1 MRIIIV
7 TGVSG
12 GGKSQAIKVLEDM
25 DFFCVDNL
33 PPMIVPKFLE
43 MCKMSED
50 KIENIAIVMD
60 LRAGKLFE
68 NTVLSTLSTIED
80 AGYKYEILF
89 LDASDDT
96 LVKRYKATRRRHPLA
111 PNDRLEVGIRKEK
124 EKLEGIKNRA
134 NYVIDT
140 SNLTTK
146 QLREE
151 LLNIFEYGKKF
162 EELFIGV
169 TSFGFKNGIPN
180 DVDLVFDARFLPNPY
195 HVDSLREFTG
205 RNEKIKE
212 YVMRFP
218 ETEILISKIVD
229 YLEFVIPEYI
239 KERRAQLIVG
249 IGCTGGKHRS
259 VVIAEEITKRLIE
272 SGHRVQLAHRDIK
285 KE

>member
-1 MRIIIV
+1 MRIVIV
-7 TGVSG
+7 TGMSG
-12 GGKSQAIKVLEDM
+12 GGKSQAIKILEDM

-43 MCKMSED
+43 VLKMSED

-68 NTVLSTLSTIED
+68 NSVSTALSSIED
-80 AGYKYEILF
+80 AGYSYEILF
-89 LDASDDT
+89 LDASDEA
-96 LVKRYKATRRRHPLA
+96 LIKRYKTTRRKHPLS
-111 PNDRLEVGIRKEK
+111 PNDRLEVGIGRER
-124 EKLEGIKNRA
+124 EKLSAIRKRSD
-134 NYVIDT
+134 YIIDT

-146 QLREE
+146 KLREQ
-151 LLNIFEYGKKF
+151 LLDIFEYGKNF

-180 DVDLVFDARFLPNPY
+180 DVDVVFDARFLPNPY

-205 RNEKIKE
+205 QDQKIKD
-212 YVMRFP
+212 YVMSFS
-218 ETEILISKIVD
+218 ETEILITKIMD

-239 KERRAQLIVG
+239 KEGRTQLIVG

-259 VVIAEEITKRLIE
+259 VVLTEEITKRLTE
-272 SGHRVQLAHRDIK
+272 NGHRIQMAHRDIM

>member
-1 MRIIIV
+1 MRIVIV

-12 GGKSQAIKVLEDM
+12 AGKSQAIRVLEDM

-50 KIENIAIVMD
+50 KMENIAIVMD

-68 NTVLSTLSTIED
+68 NTVLSALSSIED
-80 AGYKYEILF
+80 AGYNYEILF

-96 LVKRYKATRRRHPLA
+96 LVKRYKSTRRRHPLA
-111 PNDRLEVGIRKEK
+111 PNDRLEVGIQKEK

-146 QLREE
+146 ELREE

-180 DVDLVFDARFLPNPY
+180 DVDFVFDVRFLPNPY
-195 HVDSLREFTG
+195 HVDSLRELTG
-205 RNEKIKE
+205 KNEKIKE

-218 ETEILISKIVD
+218 ETGILITKIMD
-229 YLEFVIPEYI
+229 YLEFVIPQYI
-239 KERRAQLIVG
+239 KERRAQLIIG

-259 VVIAEEITKRLIE
+259 VVIAEEIAKRLTE
-272 SGHRVQLAHRDIK
+272 SGHRVQLAHRDIR